1 VINPT
6 NKGSFFLIN
15 PECFFLLT
23 LLDGGCAVV
32 WIDNLVA
39 NLVADCDASRQ
50 SRPFLVLDD
59 RRRRDDYTSFFG
71 FRTSEDE
78 TVPKWRRLRL

>member
-1 VINPT
+1 VQDLDRQVLAKLAENLFP
-6 NKGSFFLIN
+6 
-15 PECFFLLT
+15 LL
-23 LLDGGCAVV
+23 LEDLAGAVV